1 MGLAGLAPPDAVID
15 MLEIS
20 LFLYRA
26 SRAETPLF
34 LFDTAARLVISK
46 AVCDLFFTVHKTRAH
61 PAETEPDR
69 FIPVHNSVLRLFI
82 AFATTYRISGSADI
96 ASH

>member
-34 LFDTAARLVISK
+34 LFDTAARSFFSQAK
-46 AVCDLFFTVHKTRAH
+46 GDLFFTVHKTRAD
-61 PAETEPDR
+61 PADAEPDS
-69 FIPVHNSVLRLFI
+69 FFLIHDPIFPAGYCFHNYL
-82 AFATTYRISGSADI
+82 
-96 ASH
+96 